1 MRKEN
6 RIHEAF
12 KEGYN
17 VVGLTTAVAA
27 SIALLSPLPLL
38 AGLVMEAAYLL
49 FVPDSRWYETR
60 VARKFDA
67 EVVARRQRLKAEV
80 LPTLRTELRD
90 RFERLETTRVQI
102 AAQPAS
108 SEAWFAQ
115 VLRKLDYLLEKY
127 LLFGSRELQFRTYLQ
142 SVLDE
147 VRDAEPAS
155 AVEQSGFIIEVTEHR
170 GKGRVKGRAQ
180 SSKAMGDR
188 PPEGE
193 LPRDPA
199 DRWVRLTVDEIQDHY
214 DDEAEEVRRSLDGE
228 QDPSTQAVLRKR
240 GEVLQRRREGIGKI
254 GRILLNLNQQLRL
267 LEDTFGLINDE
278 IRARSPEQVL
288 ADIEDVVGQTESMTR
303 LLEEIAPYE
312 QMIARLRT

>member
-6 RIHEAF
+6 RIREAF

-17 VVGLTTAVAA
+17 LVGLTTAVAA
-27 SIALLSPLPLL
+27 SVALLNPLPLL
-38 AGLVMEAAYLL
+38 AGLVVEAAYLL

-60 VARKFDA
+60 IARKFDA
-67 EVVARRQRLKAEV
+67 EVEARRQRLKAEV
-80 LPTLRTELRD
+80 LPTLRVELRE
-90 RFERLETTRVQI
+90 RFERLETTRTQI
-102 AAQPAS
+102 ASQPAS

-127 LLFGSRELQFRTYLQ
+127 LLFGSRELQFRTYLH

-147 VRDAEPAS
+147 VRHADPPSAAEK
-155 AVEQSGFIIEVTEHR
+155 SGFIIEVTEHR
-170 GKGRVKGRAQ
+170 GKRRVRGRAGT
-180 SSKAMGDR
+180 SKA
-188 PPEGE
+188 EGE
-193 LPRDPA
+193 RPAEAELPHDPA
-199 DRWVRLTVDEIQDHY
+199 DRWVSLTVDEIQDHY
-214 DDEAEEVRRSLDGE
+214 EEEAEEVRQLLADE
-228 QDPSTQAVLRKR
+228 QDPHTQAVLQKR
-240 GEVLQRRREGIGKI
+240 SEVLQRRREGIGKI
-254 GRILLNLNQQLRL
+254 GRILMNLNHQLHL

-288 ADIEDVVGQTESMTR
+288 AEIEEVVGQTESMTR

>member
-6 RIHEAF
+6 RIQAAF

-17 VVGLTTAVAA
+17 LVGLTTAVAA
-27 SIALLSPLPLL
+27 SVALLNPLPLL
-38 AGLVMEAAYLL
+38 AGLVAEAAYLL

-67 EVVARRQRLKAEV
+67 EVDARRQRLRTEV
-80 LPTLRTELRD
+80 LPSLRSELRV
-90 RFERLETTRVQI
+90 RFERLESTRVQI
-102 AAQPAS
+102 ATQPAS
-108 SEAWFAQ
+108 CEAWFAQ

-127 LLFGSRELQFRTYLQ
+127 LLFGSREAQFRAYLQ

-147 VRDAEPAS
+147 VRQAQPPS
-155 AVEQSGFIIEVTEHR
+155 TLEQAGFIIEVTEHQ
-170 GKGRVKGRAQ
+170 GKRRVRGRAHAPQ
-180 SSKAMGDR
+180 NPGER
-188 PPEGE
+188 PSEAE

-199 DRWVRLTVDEIQDHY
+199 DRWARLTVDEIQDHY
-214 DDEAEEVRRSLDGE
+214 DEEAEAVRRLLDQE
-228 QDPSTQAVLRKR
+228 QDVATQAVLQKR
-240 GEVLQRRREGIGKI
+240 TEVLKRRHEGIGKI
-254 GRILLNLNQQLRL
+254 ERILLNLNQQLRL

-288 ADIEDVVGQTESMTR
+288 ADIEEVVGQTESMTR

-312 QMIARLRT
+312 QMIARLRS